1 MAAAP
6 VTDRLLDQFV
16 TALTRR
22 KASCEV
28 VARADA
34 ARAGA
39 RWIADRGVVRAVLA
53 DDPVIQGIGLPDA
66 LRAAGVDPIMWPT
79 SLGRR
84 EQLGLEGPDDV
95 CGVTAPALAVA
106 ERGTVVLEAAPGH
119 GRAIDVASRHH
130 LAVLPADRI
139 VETLGEALA
148 RTYAPGRAAPSAV
161 SLVSGPSR
169 SSDIEKISTLGAHG
183 ALTEHVIIVL

>member
-1 MAAAP
+1 M
-6 VTDRLLDQFV
+6 TDPLLVQFV
-16 TALTRR
+16 TSLERR

-28 VARADA
+28 VTRSDA
-34 ARAGA
+34 ARVSA
-39 RWIADRGVVRAVLA
+39 RWIADRGAVRAVLA
-53 DDPVIQGIGLPDA
+53 DDPLIRDIDLSGA
-66 LRAAGVDPIMWPT
+66 LRTAGVDPIMWPT
-79 SLGRR
+79 SLSPR
-84 EQLGLEGPDDV
+84 EQLGLEGPEDV
-95 CGVTAPALAVA
+95 CGVTAPTLGVA

-139 VETLGEALA
+139 VATLAEALA
-148 RTYAPGRAAPSAV
+148 RTYASGRAIPSAV

-183 ALTEHVIIVL
+183 ALTEHVIIIL